1 MKHQDKSSS
10 AAPQRARRPGQ
21 RMTAEE
27 KRIAKETFL
36 KALSNT
42 ANVRAACLQANVDS
56 STVYR
61 WQEHDEDFSF
71 RFKQANQ
78 NANWILFGEAW
89 RRAIQG
95 DEEYVVSAGKL
106 VYGPD
111 GKPLINRKKSD
122 RMLELLLK
130 ARLPEFR
137 DKQSI
142 EHSGPNGG
150 PIQVNRD
157 PNLQLLTD
165 EELAQAQ
172 RLASQLL
179 SRQEGVE

>member
-1 MKHQDKSSS
+1 MTTQERKAAQDKF
-10 AAPQRARRPGQ
+10 
-21 RMTAEE
+21 
-27 KRIAKETFL
+27 I
-36 KALSNT
+36 KALENT
-42 ANVRAACLQANVDS
+42 ANVRAACMQAGIS
-56 STVYR
+56 HSIVYK
-61 WQEHDEDFSF
+61 WQEHDEEFSI

-78 NANWILFGEAW
+78 DANWILFGEAW

-111 GKPLINRKKSD
+111 GKPLVNRKKSD